1 MNAFTGKCRWDV
13 QIYEN
18 EKEDSRMN
26 KSKAH
31 LSLGKLIYQPREDS
45 VCLSPET
52 TARVDLDHCFQRLD
66 HGYNIP

>member
-1 MNAFTGKCRWDV
+1 
-13 QIYEN
+13 
-18 EKEDSRMN
+18 MN

-31 LSLGKLIYQPREDS
+31 LSLGKLIYQPREGS

-52 TARVDLDHCFQRLD
+52 TARVELDHYFQRLD